1 MTTTPPRGC
10 DASGRAR
17 YAAIWSPPSP
27 AMVTEPAVMASE
39 LSAWGMSHG
48 PFELRGRHG
57 MRTVVP
63 QSRPGGG
70 RRGWAAAPVG
80 RTPLPRSLRWTP
92 MPSTL
97 DWLRARDDRALV
109 ALLRARPDLTV
120 PAPGDLTVLAGRLNT
135 GPSVWR
141 AMESLNQF
149 HVQVLQGLAVLG
161 AEKRA
166 VARTDLQQLLGATV
180 PSGALDAALG
190 KLEGLALVR
199 GSDQI
204 HMPSAVLAV
213 LGPYPAGLG
222 SPGTLTV
229 AAATA
234 AVQNLEP
241 AARGLLDR
249 LATGIPR
256 GTTDS
261 RSKISKAVTT
271 LITDG
276 LLRRVDP
283 ATVELPREV
292 GLALRGDEPLGQIHV
307 EPPRDTA
314 VKHGVPTVDGT
325 GGG

>member
-1 MTTTPPRGC
+1 
-10 DASGRAR
+10 
-17 YAAIWSPPSP
+17 
-27 AMVTEPAVMASE
+27 
-39 LSAWGMSHG
+39 
-48 PFELRGRHG
+48 
-57 MRTVVP
+57 
-63 QSRPGGG
+63 
-70 RRGWAAAPVG
+70 
-80 RTPLPRSLRWTP
+80 

-97 DWLRARDDRALV
+97 DWLRGRDDSALV

-149 HVQVLQGLAVLG
+149 HIQVLQGLAILG

-166 VARTDLQQLLGATV
+166 VAHSALQDLLGKGV
-180 PSGALDAALG
+180 PAPALADALA

-199 GSDQI
+199 GLEQI

-222 SPGTLTV
+222 APGSLTV
-229 AAATA
+229 EQASAALAD
-234 AVQNLEP
+234 LGP

-249 LATGIPR
+249 LASGVPR

-261 RSKISKAVTT
+261 RSGVSKAVTE
-271 LITDG
+271 LVGAG
-276 LLRRVDP
+276 LLRRVDA

-292 GLALRGDEPLGQIHV
+292 GMALRGDEPLGPIRVLQ
-307 EPPRDTA
+307 PPDSVREQ
-314 VKHGVPTVDGT
+314 GVDTVDGT
-325 GGG
+325 GGGQALATVDRLGRLIDAIGQNPPPAL